1 MKLEMKFKLFI
12 KFVAT
17 KVAQIITYAN
27 MNLNDLFKFET
38 GFLLFQNRESYIP
51 DVVHWLPCIVAT
63 TKV

>member
-51 DVVHWLPCIVAT
+51 DVVH
-63 TKV
+63 